1 MHRTT
6 EHVLSDEYLTAFSA
20 LDEESQI
27 IKEVRLT
34 GGAQIRDTRCSRKSI
49 AFITGTG
56 ILIAVEGAIYIISK
70 STFEGRQERRR
81 TTSTGLLTRQ
91 TRWEVVFVS
100 SAATKNELFA
110 FAGGRV
116 EKPTRDYCQTN
127 TGFRRQKTY
136 GIWMSTTKGEIK
148 AKAAKLYSEK
158 WADPP

>member
-1 MHRTT
+1 MRNGSDAVFDQRDATRCFLNDCSQLCSSIGNRQIHVVHRTT
-6 EHVLSDEYLTAFSA
+6 EHVLSVEYLTAFSA

-34 GGAQIRDTRCSRKSI
+34 GGAQIRDTRCARKSI

-100 SAATKNELFA
+100 FAATKNELLA

-116 EKPTRDYCQTN
+116 EKPIND
-127 TGFRRQKTY
+127 
-136 GIWMSTTKGEIK
+136 
-148 AKAAKLYSEK
+148 
-158 WADPP
+158 